1 MIKLADYLD
10 PVSIEKALWSHISE
24 PSTLSHFITIN
35 TASKPI
41 ESLDGFKLAIVGIPD
56 DRRSPNKGSN
66 EAPDRIRESL
76 YQLARLPGKNKIVDL
91 GNLKHGT
98 GFEDTLAA
106 LKDIILHILD
116 KNCQLLLLGGSSA
129 VTSAIDKALSE
140 VTNNYHFSSIDS
152 RIDFVAEKGDPDSFN
167 HLGTILYNKNSGMKH
182 FSNIGY
188 QTYLNDQQVINRFK
202 KHNFDLIRIGEAR
215 SSLGEI
221 EPLFRDSEFIS
232 LDIAAVRQSD
242 APGTFAPSPN
252 GFYTEEI
259 CLLARYAG
267 LSDKLKVFSL
277 FEVNPVLDSRNQTSA
292 LSAQILWFFMEGIS
306 QRNPESEMIGL
317 DKNGRFVQ
325 YHVSIDN
332 LDEELLFIKSTVTN
346 RWWMEIKSNKG
357 EIRYLACSY
366 NDYLKANDGEIPPRW
381 MKAVSGTI

>member
-1 MIKLADYLD
+1 MIKLTDYLD

-24 PSTLSHFITIN
+24 PSTLSHFIRIN
-35 TASKPI
+35 TASNPV
-41 ESLDGFKLAIVGIPD
+41 ENLSGFKLAILGVPD

-66 EAPDRIRESL
+66 EAPDKIRESL
-76 YQLARLPGKNKIVDL
+76 YQLARLSGKNKIVDL
-91 GNLKHGT
+91 GNLKQGP

-106 LKDIILHILD
+106 IKDLLIYILNE
-116 KNCQLLLLGGSSA
+116 NCQVLILGGSSA
-129 VTSAIDKALSE
+129 FTSAIDKALSE
-140 VTNNYHFSSIDS
+140 SEKTYNFSSIDS

-167 HLGTILYNKNSGMKH
+167 HLGEILYNKNSGMKH
-182 FSNIGY
+182 FANIGY

-202 KHNFDLIRIGEAR
+202 KRNFDLIRIGEAR
-215 SSLGEI
+215 SALGEI
-221 EPLFRDSEFIS
+221 EPLFRDSEHIA

-267 LSDKLKVFSL
+267 LSDRLKVFCL

-292 LSAQILWFFMEGIS
+292 LAAQILWFFMEGVS
-306 QRNPESEMIGL
+306 QRNPESDLIGK
-317 DKNGRFVQ
+317 DENGRFLQ
-325 YHVSIDN
+325 YHVSIDD
-332 LDEELLFIKSTVTN
+332 LEEELLFIKSTVTN

-357 EIRYLACSY
+357 EVRYYACSHS
-366 NDYLKANDGEIPPRW
+366 DYLKANEGEIPPRW
-381 MKAVSGTI
+381 MKAVSSPS